1 MTSTERTG
9 DANQK
14 RLAEA
19 TRAARARRL
28 RWRRKRGRR
37 NETESGHHAAEVRA
51 GAR

>member
-1 MTSTERTG
+1 VTSTESTG
-9 DANQK
+9 EPKQK

-37 NETESGHHAAEVRA
+37 NETESGHHAAELRA
-51 GAR
+51 DAR